1 MKLVKYSIT
10 TDQGRRKSEGSD
22 DIYPPNVCKYRKE
35 NINSKRQYNTN
46 VPPQIFAPSSASAN
60 KENATNDN
68 ILDNSVEMSTQ
79 EAKTDQMS
87 KIVAKVHKGEIIENK
102 SPSNLKMI
110 SIETQT
116 SKIEKTDRV
125 VQTSETPNHENR
137 LCEMDLV
144 KQTPLR
150 SVKTSQ
156 ESYICQRCNRIF
168 RHKIS
173 LEEHEKT
180 HWTLKKPVFEVK
192 KPQESYSCSHSD
204 KEKLSKHDKICTE
217 KNTFQCTFCP
227 CTFRIEHQLKKHISF
242 RHPDLVVENS
252 RMNLKNKIIESHC
265 CKFCFENCKSAIG
278 VEIHKNRWC
287 KKNPHSESKAGREI
301 DEMKDTKIK
310 SRNDDLVDSS
320 NLKTKVIDFDKK
332 GSKSDTLIDSRT
344 IKKVYEGKK
353 QFQCKICKACFPR
366 KSKLIGSQKEIIFS
380 HTAIK
385 YQLKRHIASR
395 HPNSQTEDPAKG
407 VAASTF
413 LIQDEVIEKTSENK
427 RQICIKKEMIDLDLH
442 LEKPENISMIS
453 SRNIKKEPN
462 DTDNTVS
469 DDKSLIN
476 ITEMKK
482 EQFDDLV
489 QPMETCENESENIV
503 ETSRN

>member
-137 LCEMDLV
+137 LCEMDLL

-192 KPQESYSCSHSD
+192 KPQ
-204 KEKLSKHDKICTE
+204 
-217 KNTFQCTFCP
+217 
-227 CTFRIEHQLKKHISF
+227 
-242 RHPDLVVENS
+242 
-252 RMNLKNKIIESHC
+252 
-265 CKFCFENCKSAIG
+265 
-278 VEIHKNRWC
+278 
-287 KKNPHSESKAGREI
+287 
-301 DEMKDTKIK
+301 
-310 SRNDDLVDSS
+310 
-320 NLKTKVIDFDKK
+320 
-332 GSKSDTLIDSRT
+332 
-344 IKKVYEGKK
+344 
-353 QFQCKICKACFPR
+353 
-366 KSKLIGSQKEIIFS
+366 
-380 HTAIK
+380 
-385 YQLKRHIASR
+385 
-395 HPNSQTEDPAKG
+395 
-407 VAASTF
+407 
-413 LIQDEVIEKTSENK
+413 
-427 RQICIKKEMIDLDLH
+427 
-442 LEKPENISMIS
+442 
-453 SRNIKKEPN
+453 
-462 DTDNTVS
+462 
-469 DDKSLIN
+469 
-476 ITEMKK
+476 
-482 EQFDDLV
+482 
-489 QPMETCENESENIV
+489 
-503 ETSRN
+503 